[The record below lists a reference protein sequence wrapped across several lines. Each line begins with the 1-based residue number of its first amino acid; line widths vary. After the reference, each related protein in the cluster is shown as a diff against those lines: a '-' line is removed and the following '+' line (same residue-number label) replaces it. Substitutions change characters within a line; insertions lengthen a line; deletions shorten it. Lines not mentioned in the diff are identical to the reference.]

1 MILGSDLVY
10 NGKDLVE
17 NLGFYM
23 KQIRV
28 DLGLK
33 VEGFDGVFWDLFPFF
48 FDVSKIEKYRND

>member
-10 NGKDLVE
+10 NGKDLLE

-33 VEGFDGVFWDLFPFF
+33 VQGFDEVF
-48 FDVSKIEKYRND
+48 

>member
-10 NGKDLVE
+10 NGKDLLE

-33 VEGFDGVFWDLFPFF
+33 VEGFDEVFWVQFWDLFPF
-48 FDVSKIEKYRND
+48 SI